1 MVFRLRLEYLPKR
14 FYSTPPQEVSSHST
28 RKKVTLRT
36 IESLYKSKTPLV
48 VMTAHDYPS
57 AVFCERSGMDITLV
71 GDSLAMVALGYDSTT
86 RITFEEMLHHCRAV
100 SRGSKAPFLV
110 GDLPFG
116 TYERSPEHAI
126 DHAIRMVREGRVE
139 AVKLEG
145 GVEMAETCK
154 RIVDVGIP
162 VLGHIGLTPQ
172 RSTSL
177 GGFRAQGTSLPKA
190 KDILN
195 DAISLQDAGCFGI
208 VLESVPSAV
217 ADFVTKRLNIP
228 TIGIGAGPQTS
239 GQVLVQMDM
248 LGIYDKFTPK
258 FCKRYDKLNDRIVTA
273 LANYADEVRSRTFP
287 HPVDHTYKMEKGE
300 DEKFLEWAEAF
311 EDAK

>member
-1 MVFRLRLEYLPKR
+1 
-14 FYSTPPQEVSSHST
+14 
-28 RKKVTLRT
+28 
-36 IESLYKSKTPLV
+36 
-48 VMTAHDYPS
+48 
-57 AVFCERSGMDITLV
+57 
-71 GDSLAMVALGYDSTT
+71 
-86 RITFEEMLHHCRAV
+86 
-100 SRGSKAPFLV
+100 
-110 GDLPFG
+110 
-116 TYERSPEHAI
+116 
-126 DHAIRMVREGRVE
+126 MVREGRVE

-217 ADFVTKRLNIP
+217 ADFITKRLNIP

-248 LGIYDKFTPK
+248 LGIYDKF
-258 FCKRYDKLNDRIVTA
+258 CKSYDRLNDRIVTA